1 MPEKKLTFE
10 EKMNRL
16 DEIVAKIDSGNV
28 SLEENL
34 KLYSEGTELINDLEK
49 TLNEAKD
56 KIKKINEK

>member
-56 KIKKINEK
+56 KIKKIDEK

>member
-16 DEIVAKIDSGNV
+16 DEILAKIDSGNV